1 MTQIYEEVF
10 IPPNFRVKIATIRL
24 RALHFCRNSTPGD
37 ISKAHGINGLTPE
50 DTMRNMGLIASPGM
64 VETEGTIVDIMR
76 GKGSAL

>member
-10 IPPNFRVKIATIRL
+10 IPPNFRVKKNARRTL
-24 RALHFCRNSTPGD
+24 RFCRNSTPGD

-64 VETEGTIVDIMR
+64 VQTEGTIVDIMR
-76 GKGSAL
+76 GKGSAQ

>member
-1 MTQIYEEVF
+1 MTAVMLWLLVGVYGNIL
-10 IPPNFRVKIATIRL
+10 KAGHIADELAMDSI
-24 RALHFCRNSTPGD
+24 A

-76 GKGSAL
+76 GKGSAQ

>member
-10 IPPNFRVKIATIRL
+10 IPPNFRVKKIRL
-24 RALHFCRNSTPGD
+24 RALRFCRTPGD

-76 GKGSAL
+76 GKGSAQ